1 MNNIKIWN
9 YDIIQRYAD
18 QNFYAFTRGNVLA
31 CFTNIKNIERKIT
44 YHEFNE
50 GDLLCNILDENDCVS
65 VSGGSI
71 AINMKDYPKIYVK
84 Q

>member
-1 MNNIKIWN
+1 M
-9 YDIIQRYAD
+9 
-18 QNFYAFTRGNVLA
+18 A

-50 GDLLCNILDENDCVS
+50 GDLLCNILDEIDCVS
-65 VSGGSI
+65 VSGRSI